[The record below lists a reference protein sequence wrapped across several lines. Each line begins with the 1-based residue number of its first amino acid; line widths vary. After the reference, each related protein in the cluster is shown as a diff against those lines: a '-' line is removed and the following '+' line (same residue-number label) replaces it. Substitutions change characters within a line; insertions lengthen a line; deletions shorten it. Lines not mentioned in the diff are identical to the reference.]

1 MKTKLLSL
9 LFIVFLCLPVSANI
23 RSFYG
28 QNGSL
33 SGDLDV
39 AGDVQVTGNAY
50 ITGTANISA
59 GLIVDTDTL
68 TVDQS
73 TNRVGIGTAT
83 PEGLLNI
90 ADSTAGVVTP
100 NANADQL
107 VIEGSDHSG
116 ISILASDSKDGQVV
130 FGTPNNGSLAG
141 LLRYRGSSSTLTLGT
156 NSTDGN
162 LQFVTGTFSTA
173 LSILKDGKVGVS
185 TTTPQKEFS
194 VVGDVQVTGSMFI
207 DASTNEIAGEFVVEG
222 AVGIYTANVS
232 GGTI

>member
-73 TNRVGIGTAT
+73 TNRVGI
-83 PEGLLNI
+83 
-90 ADSTAGVVTP
+90 
-100 NANADQL
+100 
-107 VIEGSDHSG
+107 
-116 ISILASDSKDGQVV
+116 
-130 FGTPNNGSLAG
+130 
-141 LLRYRGSSSTLTLGT
+141 R
-156 NSTDGN
+156 
-162 LQFVTGTFSTA
+162 
-173 LSILKDGKVGVS
+173 

-232 GGTI
+232 GGTIWKNYY